1 MLPAF
6 FDENLHQQFA
16 ESFSSMSGRQV
27 YCRFEGISVSRPLFP
42 GMCIAVSH
50 NFMVCFA
57 YEKGKV
63 GKNFCYTQAYLIFRY
78 RLCFECI
85 GTVEDVLIINIGDV
99 LDILRLYRS
108 NLTEK
113 SLFG

>member
-63 GKNFCYTQAYLIFRY
+63 GKNFCYTQAP
-78 RLCFECI
+78 
-85 GTVEDVLIINIGDV
+85 GTSVAKAAVQIM
-99 LDILRLYRS
+99 DILLD
-108 NLTEK
+108 EEE
-113 SLFG
+113 